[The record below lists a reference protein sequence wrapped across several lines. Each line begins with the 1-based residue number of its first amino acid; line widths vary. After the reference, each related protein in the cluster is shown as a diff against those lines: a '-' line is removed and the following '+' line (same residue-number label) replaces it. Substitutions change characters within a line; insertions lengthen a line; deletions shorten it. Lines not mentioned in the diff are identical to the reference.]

1 MKENWKPINEF
12 NGEYEVSNL
21 GRIRKAKVIFDG
33 YIGKIHYVTTKE
45 KSKILHINQNSHG
58 YNRVCIKG
66 KYYRVAILVAKAFVQ
81 NPENKPE
88 IDHIN
93 TIRTDD
99 RASNLRWVTHKEN
112 MLNPLTRKKRLKVV
126 YKTRGAQHVYV
137 YDTTKSKKGRCVMDF
152 CGIRTTARYFCVS
165 YSKIKN
171 AIDNPNKRI
180 NGYLLKSERKRYLTK
195 Q

>member
-12 NGEYEVSNL
+12 NGEYEVSSL

-66 KYYRVAILVAKAFVQ
+66 KYYRVAILVAKAFVP

-99 RASNLRWVTHKEN
+99 MASNLRWVTHKEN
-112 MLNPLTRKKRLKVV
+112 MNNTLTLKKRLETLCRKN
-126 YKTRGAQHVYV
+126 KINPIYV
-137 YDTTKSKKGRCVMDF
+137 YDTSKSKNGRCVMEF
-152 CGIRTTARYFCVS
+152 CTIRTAAKHFCVS
-165 YSKIKN
+165 YGKIKN
-171 AIDNPNKRI
+171 AIDNQNKRI

>member
-58 YNRVCIKG
+58 YNRVYIKG
-66 KYYRVAILVAKAFVQ
+66 KYYRVAILVAKAFVP

-93 TIRTDD
+93 TIK
-99 RASNLRWVTHKEN
+99 KE
-112 MLNPLTRKKRLKVV
+112 M
-126 YKTRGAQHVYV
+126 Q
-137 YDTTKSKKGRCVMDF
+137 
-152 CGIRTTARYFCVS
+152 
-165 YSKIKN
+165 
-171 AIDNPNKRI
+171 
-180 NGYLLKSERKRYLTK
+180 
-195 Q
+195 